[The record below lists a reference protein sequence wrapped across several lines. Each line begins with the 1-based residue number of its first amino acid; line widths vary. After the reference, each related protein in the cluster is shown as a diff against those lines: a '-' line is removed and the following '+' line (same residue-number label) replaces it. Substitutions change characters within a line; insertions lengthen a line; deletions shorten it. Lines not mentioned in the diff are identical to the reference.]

1 MRFRNLAMAAAGVAL
16 FAFAAFAQVITLE
29 GTVTGDDGKPLQ
41 GAIIKLQR
49 TDIKANYQTKSD
61 KKGHWLHAG
70 LPLGGTFTIT
80 CEVNGKEVDKINGVR
95 TSGQV
100 QPVDFDL
107 RKTKAAA
114 QQQQQALQQAAE
126 TGQVSKE
133 LERGMTK
140 EQKEALDKAMKQREE
155 QMKKSSAL
163 NTAFNEGMTALQN
176 KQWDAA
182 VASLTKAAEVDPN
195 QMAVWAQLAEAYMG
209 QSQGKTGAEFEAAT
223 GKAQEAYQKA
233 LALKPD
239 DAPLHNNYGR
249 ALAASRKFPEAQAEM
264 KKAAELD
271 PTNAGRYYYNL
282 GALLVNAG
290 QSDPAGEM
298 FKKAIEIDPNY
309 ADAYYQYGITLMAKA
324 NLDQATGKVTPAPGT
339 LEAFQKYLDLQPT
352 GTYAPQAKEMLTT
365 LGGAIET
372 QFKNPNAKQDS
383 KKTTKKKQ

>member
-1 MRFRNLAMAAAGVAL
+1 MKFRNLALAAAAAAL
-16 FAFAAFAQVITLE
+16 FAFATFAQVVTLE
-29 GTVTGDDGKPLQ
+29 GNVIGEDGKPLQ

-80 CEVNGKEVDKINGVR
+80 CEVNGKEMDKVNGVR
-95 TSGQV
+95 TQGQI

-107 RKTKAAA
+107 SKLKASQA
-114 QQQQQALQQAAE
+114 QQQQALQHAAD

-155 QMKKSSAL
+155 QMKKNSAL
-163 NTAFNEGMTALQN
+163 NQAFNEGMTALQA
-176 KQWDAA
+176 KQWDQA
-182 VASLTKAAEVDPN
+182 VAALTKAGEVDPN

-209 QSQGKTGAEFEAAT
+209 QAQGKTGAEFEQAT
-223 GKAQEAYQKA
+223 TKAQEAYQKA

-239 DAPLHNNYGR
+239 DAALHNNYGR
-249 ALAASRKFPEAQAEM
+249 ALANSRKFPEAQAEM

-290 QSDPAGEM
+290 QTDPAAEM
-298 FKKAIEIDPNY
+298 FKKAIDTDPNY
-309 ADAYYQYGITLMAKA
+309 ADAYYQYGITLMGKA

-339 LEAFQKYLDLQPT
+339 VEAFQKYLELQPT
-352 GTYAPQAKEMLTT
+352 GTYSQQAKDMLTT
-365 LGGAIET
+365 LGGSVET
-372 QFKNPNAKQDS
+372 NFKNPNAKQDS